1 MAMTTVVEHLIDG
14 QWHSG
19 PVGYTTTDP
28 YKQQPYAEVPACDA
42 GIVQA
47 AVGAAVAATKSVAAT
62 PARER
67 AAVLGK
73 MAAAIRAQ
81 ADGIARAMS
90 EETGKPIRDA
100 LMEVSRSAQTF
111 ELSAQE
117 AVRICGEQVP
127 MDSSEIGAGKLGMTL
142 RVPVGVVAA
151 ITPFNAPVNLC
162 SHKIG
167 PALAAGNPVVL
178 KPAPQ
183 ASGTVHRYVQALQS
197 AGIPAGWL
205 NVIYGYEAGAQ
216 LVRDPGVRFISFT
229 GSGVVGEAIR
239 QASGLRRVALELGG
253 NGNTIVCADAAWEGA
268 AQACARNS
276 MRLAGQSCISV
287 QNVWVHASLANSF
300 IERMATEIRRLKTGA
315 PLDPG
320 TDVGPVIS
328 RESAERIERTVAE
341 ANRAGAALVL
351 GAGRDGALVQPTMLA
366 GTPVSDPAVA
376 REIFGPVVNV
386 LPFESL
392 EDTVAC
398 INDGPFGLQAGI
410 YTESMRTAMTLI
422 RELDMGAVIV
432 NGTSTWR
439 SDQAPYGGVK
449 ASGIGREGPKYAIR
463 EMTDERFVVFN
474 M

>member
-1 MAMTTVVEHLIDG
+1 MATVVKHLIDG

-28 YKQQPYAEVPACDA
+28 YRQQPYAEVPVCDA
-42 GIVQA
+42 DMVQA
-47 AVGAAVAATKSVAAT
+47 AVGAAAAAAKSVAAT

-67 AAVLGK
+67 AALLRK
-73 MAAAIRAQ
+73 MAAAIRTR
-81 ADGIARAMS
+81 ADDIARAMS

-111 ELSAQE
+111 ELAAEE
-117 AVRICGEQVP
+117 AVRICGEQIP
-127 MDSSEIGAGKLGMTL
+127 MDSSEIGAGKLGMTI

-183 ASGTVHRYVQALQS
+183 ASGTVHCYVQALQS
-197 AGIPAGWL
+197 AGIPDGWL

-229 GSGVVGEAIR
+229 GSGAVGEAIR

-253 NGNTIVCADAAWEGA
+253 NGNTIVCADAAWEAA

-287 QNVWVHASLANSF
+287 QNVWVHASLAGAF
-300 IERMATEIRRLKTGA
+300 TERMTAEVRRLKIGN
-315 PLDPG
+315 PLDPD

-328 RESAERIERTVAE
+328 CESAERIERMVDE
-341 ANRAGAALVL
+341 AGRAGASVVL
-351 GAGRDGALVQPTMLA
+351 GSGRHGALVQPTILA
-366 GTPVSDPAVA
+366 NTPASHPAVA
-376 REIFGPVVNV
+376 REIFGPVVNI
-386 LPFESL
+386 LPFERL
-392 EDTVAC
+392 EDTVAR

-410 YTESMRTAMTLI
+410 YTESMRTAMSLV

-474 M
+474 V